1 MTVHEDGADF
11 LAKSPVFKEL
21 SKEALDAIA
30 GEVHPLV
37 VDRDAIILREGDP
50 GDCLYIIRSGSVR
63 IFRKNEEGMKLD
75 ISIKGPGETLG
86 EMALLTGEPRSADA
100 EALEETHLM
109 VLSKDQLDR
118 IMRDFPD
125 VSKVFAREMR
135 RWLFRDEKRLEIHA
149 REVQKSSRMT
159 WFDFFLVIAVSVILA
174 TIFNYSGNPNGIPL
188 FPEFPNRNSVPAI
201 GPAAA
206 YDEFQRGETLFLDA
220 RPANFYQ
227 QRHIKGA
234 VNIPLALFDIVYLMT
249 LAKEN
254 KEKKIVVYGG
264 TISKLYDLELA
275 DKLLLRG
282 YEQVRFLEGG
292 LAAWEGKG
300 YPVAEK
306 VKE

>member
-1 MTVHEDGADF
+1 MTVNEDLVGV
-11 LAKSPVFKEL
+11 LARSPVFKEL
-21 SKEALDAIA
+21 SKEILEAIA
-30 GEVHPLV
+30 GEVQSLV
-37 VDRDAIILREGDP
+37 APRNSTILREGDA

-109 VLSKDQLDR
+109 VLSKDKFDR

-135 RWLFRDEKRLEIHA
+135 RWLFTDEKRLEIHA

-159 WFDFFLVIAVSVILA
+159 WFDFFLVIAVSVTLA

-188 FPEFPNRNSVPAI
+188 FPEFPKRNSVPAI

-206 YDEFQRGETLFLDA
+206 YDEFQRRETLFLDA

-282 YEQVRFLEGG
+282 FEQVRILEGG

>member
-1 MTVHEDGADF
+1 MTVNEVIVEV
-11 LAKSPVFKEL
+11 LARSPVFKEL
-21 SKEALDAIA
+21 SKDALEAIA
-30 GEVHPLV
+30 GEVDSLV
-37 VDRDAIILREGDP
+37 VPRNSTILKEGDA
-50 GDCLYIIRSGSVR
+50 GDCLYIIRSGSVK
-63 IFRKNEEGMKLD
+63 IFRRNEGGMQLD
-75 ISIKGPGETLG
+75 ISIKGPGETFG

-135 RWLFRDEKRLEIHA
+135 RWLFTDEKRLEIQA
-149 REVQKSSRMT
+149 REVHKSLRIT
-159 WFDFFLVIAVSVILA
+159 WFDYFLVVAVSLILA
-174 TIFNYSGNPNGIPL
+174 TIFNYSNPNGIPL
-188 FPEFPNRNSVPAI
+188 FPEFPKRNSVPAI

-206 YDEFQRGETLFLDA
+206 YDEFQRRETLFLDA

-227 QRHIKGA
+227 ERHIKGA

-249 LAKEN
+249 FAKEN
-254 KEKKIVVYGG
+254 KDKKIVVYGG

-282 YEQVRFLEGG
+282 YEQVRILEGG
-292 LAAWEGKG
+292 LTAWEVKG